1 MRVTKNVREY
11 IEREVEK
18 RLLPK
23 YEGEKVEAKAQE
35 TALNA
40 FLNGASQAAEDAFY
54 AYFNEHWVEIEGFC
68 ESRINDEYSRPH
80 FYNARVA
87 TIKDKCYYS
96 SIHCWERRLRD
107 EAKRIV
113 SDIIVTLELG
123 GTRAEL
129 QQMLDEI

>member
-23 YEGEKVEAKAQE
+23 YEAEKAEAKHQE
-35 TALNA
+35 TMLSA
-40 FLNGASQAAEDAFY
+40 FLEGASHAAEDAFY
-54 AYFNEHWVEIEGFC
+54 AYFNEHWGEIEGFC
-68 ESRINDEYSRPH
+68 ESHVDDEYRRPH
-80 FYNARVA
+80 FYNARIA
-87 TIKDKCYYS
+87 TIKDKCHYS
-96 SIHCWERRLRD
+96 SIHCWDRRLRD

-123 GTRAEL
+123 GTREEL
-129 QQMLDEI
+129 MRMLDEI

>member
-23 YEGEKVEAKAQE
+23 YEAEKVEAKAQE
-35 TALNA
+35 AALSA
-40 FLNGASQAAEDAFY
+40 FLEGASQAAEDAFY
-54 AYFNEHWVEIEGFC
+54 AYFNEHWVEIESFC
-68 ESRINDEYSRPH
+68 ESHVDDEYSRPH

-96 SIHCWERRLRD
+96 SIHGWHRRLHD
-107 EAKRIV
+107 EAKRIA

-123 GTRAEL
+123 GTREEL
-129 QQMLDEI
+129 QKMLDEI

>member
-11 IEREVEK
+11 IEREVQS

-23 YEGEKVEAKAQE
+23 YEAEKAEAKAQE
-35 TALNA
+35 AALSA
-40 FLNGASQAAEDAFY
+40 FLEGASKAAEDAFY

-68 ESRINDEYSRPH
+68 ESNIGDEYSRPH
-80 FYNARVA
+80 FYNARA
-87 TIKDKCYYS
+87 AIIKDKCYYNG
-96 SIHCWERRLRD
+96 IHCWDRRLRD

>member
-18 RLLPK
+18 RLMPK
-23 YEGEKVEAKAQE
+23 YEAEKAEAKYQE
-35 TALNA
+35 TVLSA
-40 FLNGASQAAEDAFY
+40 FLEGASQAAEDAFY
-54 AYFNEHWVEIEGFC
+54 AYFNEHWDEIGEFC
-68 ESRINDEYSRPH
+68 ESHINDEYSRPH

-96 SIHCWERRLRD
+96 SIHGWKRRLGD
-107 EAKRIV
+107 EAKRIT

-123 GTRAEL
+123 GGRAEL
-129 QQMLDEI
+129 EEMLNNI

>member
-23 YEGEKVEAKAQE
+23 YEAEKAEAKHQE
-35 TALNA
+35 AVLSA
-40 FLNGASQAAEDAFY
+40 FLEGASQAAEDAFY
-54 AYFNEHWVEIEGFC
+54 AYFNEHWVEVEGFC
-68 ESRINDEYSRPH
+68 ESHFSDEYCRPH

-87 TIKDKCYYS
+87 TIKDKCYYN
-96 SIHCWERRLRD
+96 SIHCWDRRLRD
-107 EAKRIV
+107 EVKRIV

>member
-23 YEGEKVEAKAQE
+23 YEAEKAEAKHQE
-35 TALNA
+35 AVLSA
-40 FLNGASQAAEDAFY
+40 FLEGASQAAEDAFY

-68 ESRINDEYSRPH
+68 ESHLDNDYRRPTFYSS
-80 FYNARVA
+80 RVA
-87 TIKDKCYYS
+87 TIKGKEYYDN
-96 SIHCWERRLRD
+96 IHCWERRLRD
-107 EAKRIV
+107 ETKRIV

-123 GTRAEL
+123 GGRAEL
-129 QQMLDEI
+129 EEMLNNI

>member
-23 YEGEKVEAKAQE
+23 YEAEKAEAKYQE
-35 TALNA
+35 AMLSA
-40 FLNGASQAAEDAFY
+40 FLEGASKAAEDAFY
-54 AYFNEHWVEIEGFC
+54 AYFNEHWVEVEDFC
-68 ESRINDEYSRPH
+68 ESQLSDEYHRPH
-80 FYNARVA
+80 FYNARA
-87 TIKDKCYYS
+87 AIIKDKCYYN
-96 SIHCWERRLRD
+96 SIHCWDRRLRD

-123 GTRAEL
+123 GGRAEL
-129 QQMLDEI
+129 EEMLNNI

>member
-23 YEGEKVEAKAQE
+23 YEAEKAEAKTQE
-35 TALNA
+35 AALSA
-40 FLNGASQAAEDAFY
+40 FLEGASQAAEDAFY
-54 AYFNEHWVEIEGFC
+54 AYFNEHWVEIESFC
-68 ESRINDEYSRPH
+68 ESHVDNEYNRPH
-80 FYNARVA
+80 FYTSRVA
-87 TIKDKCYYS
+87 TIKDKCSYNN
-96 SIHCWERRLRD
+96 IHCWDRRLRD